1 MLDEFKK
8 DIESNERQSNNG
20 ERAPKFKL
28 VNGDNRIVILTN
40 PIGFSQ
46 VYGVGMVYEGCS
58 YGSHASR
65 KYKCYVLDMNDN
77 QVKITDFSYTVAKQ
91 LLALAD
97 GARTKFEGFPM
108 PYIVNMKTVKAG
120 TKEVETNVLADDDY
134 VPTKEVLEQLDSY
147 SPIQEVI
154 DALKKWQQKEVE
166 ENPEMQQKV
175 ADYLAKKAKADAEF
189 AAKKNKDRTKS
200 DSSIPSGDDVI
211 EYPEDDG
218 EEIPF

>member
-8 DIESNERQSNNG
+8 DIESNERQSNNS
-20 ERAPKFKL
+20 ERAGKFKL

-46 VYGVGMVYEGCS
+46 VYGVGMVYEGCA

-65 KYKCYVLDMNDN
+65 KYKCYVLDMNDD

-108 PYIVNMKTVKAG
+108 PYVVNMKTTKAS

-134 VPTKEVLEQLDSY
+134 TPTDEVTTQLNSF
-147 SPIQEVI
+147 SPIQDVI

-166 ENPEMQQKV
+166 ENPEMQEKV
-175 ADYLAKKAKADAEF
+175 ADYIAKKAKADADYS
-189 AAKKNKDRTKS
+189 AKKNKDKYKS
-200 DSSIPSGDDVI
+200 DRNIPNGDDVI

-218 EEIPF
+218 EPIPF